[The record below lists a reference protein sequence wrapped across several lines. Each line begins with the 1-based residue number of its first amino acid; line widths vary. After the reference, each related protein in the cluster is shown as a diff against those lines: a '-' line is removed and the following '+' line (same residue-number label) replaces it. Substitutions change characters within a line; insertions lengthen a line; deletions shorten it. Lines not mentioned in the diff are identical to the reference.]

1 MNDRLEYKLKRLCR
15 DDVVDWAGERTV
27 QRAEGYLDRVGE
39 IFAFGD
45 FIAAKVRGTAEYTT
59 NVFIDKYGEWNSVC
73 TCPVRMNCKHG
84 VALALCAAKKLN
96 DGTALPESE
105 EGASLRLDRDAIV
118 AEYKR
123 VHEPPPPPSPPP
135 PKVVHFKIEEN
146 PFGRF
151 TAKGGRHAKDFSFR
165 VVTPA
170 EVYHWDFIVAT
181 LMYSLAKGELS
192 YSEGGSIGWWEEK
205 PGADPAMFTCSCGD
219 PRCGGFG
226 DQQCE
231 FSSCSVLWHV
241 HYCGT
246 IVELEFD
253 RIHYEYWVLQ
263 MLWRMRGS
271 PKLRKDPWDSVAIDS
286 GFTYAVSSLLDA
298 RPHLRAIW
306 NLVCEKRHVDEA
318 DLKLISSM
326 SPDADLVPADRCELR
341 HFFPREFSTAGKI
354 DLRQE
359 EATCE
364 EEWRVRERLS
374 DVKITRGRF
383 FVYSKVIGR
392 HWETTELAF
401 GQKIVF
407 CRESGDDYHR
417 HSLRV
422 DDATDG
428 RTVGYLRRKD
438 AYWLTE
444 IMDRHGLVLEGQV
457 ERIGRD
463 GKMIPVRIDLSFTD
477 PNEESMEWGE
487 SIQDGERLYFEM
499 LRAVVLRPEICS
511 ASTIKSEAERIK
523 KLFDAQAGCPEIA
536 FLLALLT
543 AGAKEV
549 AYRLTEEEIFKRR
562 DYCNNVRKAMECD
575 PVGGLISVDG
585 LKVLP
590 LRATFADPTLDRA
603 AAHERMYRW
612 IRLSWLSNGK
622 EVRPKVRIPDF
633 PSDATGFAVFR
644 GHDLLDV
651 CLCGIPITDLGLF
664 DSLAFYDREG
674 NSADNLS
681 DGKAFGEV
689 KRFLGDLPV
698 RERDK
703 EGYSPRFWLERGIHD
718 GEYDINDEGRLIALR
733 ILMLK
738 ARRQWVD

>member
-15 DDVVDWAGERTV
+15 EDAVDWAGERTV

-45 FIAAKVRGTAEYTT
+45 FIAANVCGTEEYTT
-59 NVFIDKYGEWNSVC
+59 NVFLDKYGEWNSVC

-96 DGTALPESE
+96 GGTEFLESE

-123 VHEPPPPPSPPP
+123 AHEPPPPPPPPP
-135 PKVVHFKIEEN
+135 PKVVHFKVEEN

-181 LMYSLAKGELS
+181 LMYSLAKGDLS

-219 PRCGGFG
+219 PHCGGFG

-231 FSSCSVLWHV
+231 FSSCSVLWRV

-253 RIHYEYWVLQ
+253 RIHYEYWALR

-271 PKLRKDPWDSVAIDS
+271 VKLRKDPWDSVAVDS
-286 GFTYAVSSLLDA
+286 GFTYAVASLLDA
-298 RPHLRAIW
+298 RPRLRALW
-306 NLVCEKRHVDEA
+306 NLICEKRHVEET
-318 DLKLISSM
+318 DLVLISSM
-326 SPDADLVPADRCELR
+326 SPDANSVSADRCELR

-359 EATCE
+359 EATEAEKWKVKAKMCAVKMKRTGLFAYSSVVGRN
-364 EEWRVRERLS
+364 WNPTQLVRGNE
-374 DVKITRGRF
+374 V
-383 FVYSKVIGR
+383 
-392 HWETTELAF
+392 AF
-401 GQKIVF
+401 A
-407 CRESGDDYHR
+407 REPNNSYDAR
-417 HSLRV
+417 SIRV
-422 DDATDG
+422 DDVSDG
-428 RTVGYLRRKD
+428 RMIGYIRRSD
-438 AYWLTE
+438 AHWLSD
-444 IMDRHGLVLEGQV
+444 MMSRHGLVLNGHIEPLD
-457 ERIGRD
+457 RD
-463 GKMIPVRIDLSFTD
+463 GKTIPIRIDMSFRD
-477 PNEESMEWGE
+477 PSDENFDWGE
-487 SIQDGERLYFEM
+487 GLQEKERLYFEM

-511 ASTIKSEAERIK
+511 ASTIRSETERIK
-523 KLFDAQAGCPEIA
+523 KLFDVQTGCSEIS

-549 AYRLTEEEIFKRR
+549 AYRLTEEEIAKRR
-562 DYCNNVRKAMECD
+562 DYCNKVRKAMECE
-575 PVGGLISVDG
+575 PVGGLIGVDG

-590 LRATFADPTLDRA
+590 LKATFADPTLDRA

-612 IRLSWLSNGK
+612 IRLSWLANGK
-622 EVRPKVRIPDF
+622 EVRPKVQVPDF

-644 GHDLLDV
+644 GRDLLDV

-664 DSLAFYDREG
+664 DSLAFYDGEG

-681 DGKAFGEV
+681 DGEAFGEV
-689 KRFLGDLPV
+689 RRFLGDLPV

-718 GEYDINDEGRLIALR
+718 GEYDINDEGRLIAFR

>member
-15 DDVVDWAGERTV
+15 EDVVDWAGERTV

-39 IFAFGD
+39 IFASGD
-45 FIAAKVRGTAEYTT
+45 FIAAKVRGTEEYTT

-73 TCPVRMNCKHG
+73 TCPVRMNCKHC
-84 VALALCAAKKLN
+84 VALALCAARKLN
-96 DGTALPESE
+96 DGTTLPESE
-105 EGASLRLDRDAIV
+105 ESASLRLDRDAIV
-118 AEYKR
+118 AEYKS
-123 VHEPPPPPSPPP
+123 VHEPPPPPPPP
-135 PKVVHFKIEEN
+135 APKVMHFKVEEN

-151 TAKGGRHAKDFSFR
+151 TAKGGRRAQRYSFR
-165 VVTPA
+165 VVTPSGT
-170 EVYHWDFIVAT
+170 YHWSFIVST
-181 LMYSLAKGELS
+181 LIYSLAKGGLECS
-192 YSEGGSIGWWEEK
+192 GCDRFWWKEDIGT
-205 PGADPAMFTCSCGD
+205 DFAMFTCSCGE
-219 PRCGGFG
+219 PQCAGFEG
-226 DQQCE
+226 QECICTE
-231 FSSCSVLWHV
+231 ESVLWRV

-253 RIHYEYWVLQ
+253 RIHYEYWALQ

-271 PKLRKDPWDSVAIDS
+271 VKLRRDPWDSVAVDS
-286 GFTYAVSSLLDA
+286 GFTYAVASLLDA
-298 RPHLRAIW
+298 RPRLRALW
-306 NLVCEKRHVDEA
+306 NLIREKRHVDEA
-318 DLKLISSM
+318 DLELISSM
-326 SPDADLVPADRCELR
+326 APDANSVPADRCELR

-364 EEWRVRERLS
+364 EEWRVKERLS

-383 FVYSKVIGR
+383 FVYSNVIGR

-422 DDATDG
+422 DDAADG
-428 RTVGYLRRKD
+428 RTIGYLRRKE

-444 IMDRHGLVLEGQV
+444 MMDRHGLVLEGQV

-463 GKMIPVRIDLSFTD
+463 GKMIPVRIDLCFTD
-477 PNEESMEWGE
+477 PNEEAMEWGA
-487 SIQDGERLYFEM
+487 SLKDGDRLYFEM

-511 ASTIKSEAERIK
+511 ASTIQSEADRIK
-523 KLFDAQAGCPEIA
+523 KLFDAQTGCSEIA
-536 FLLALLT
+536 FLLALLS

-549 AYRLTEEEIFKRR
+549 AYRLTEEEIAKRR
-562 DYCNNVRKAMECD
+562 EYCNKVRKAMECE
-575 PVGGLISVDG
+575 PVGGLIGVDG

-590 LRATFADPTLDRA
+590 LRATFADPTLDCTA
-603 AAHERMYRW
+603 ARERMYRW

-622 EVRPKVRIPDF
+622 EERPKVRVPDF

-644 GHDLLDV
+644 GRDLLDV
-651 CLCGIPITDLGLF
+651 CLCGIQITDPGLF
-664 DSLAFYDREG
+664 DSLAFYDGKG

-681 DGKAFGEV
+681 DGEAFGEV